1 VVRRFC
7 ERDDRTSLDSQMAI
21 LHPDIEWVPVQSDPE
36 YSVHRGH
43 DDVRASSPKS
53 ADVWLSGAGR
63 ARARQKPRPDARV
76 GCPRTSSR
84 GEPKPMHGAKDRHID
99 LIRISY
105 RSPTDPELGRSSCFG
120 REAALPMERGRRSR
134 PLTSLALVRSSGQ
147 LPRAELGRRNR
158 VLDPNL
164 AQSLR
169 TFIIS

>member
-1 VVRRFC
+1 MSEENVEVVRRFR
-7 ERDDRTSLDSQMAI
+7 ERDDRTSLDSLMAI
-21 LHPDIEWVPVQSDPE
+21 LN
-36 YSVHRGH
+36 RGH
-43 DDVRASSPKS
+43 DDVRAWSPKS
-53 ADVWLSGAGR
+53 ADVWLSGELAERESGR
-63 ARARQKPRPDARV
+63 SPDRRQSGMSKDVEPRRSPNLCV
-76 GCPRTSSR
+76 GRRT
-84 GEPKPMHGAKDRHID
+84 GIQIP
-99 LIRISY
+99 IRISY